1 MKDPREIRYPE
12 VIHIPTEKDYNMLRE
27 IMGGKD
33 RFRDGAT
40 YYLISK
46 DGTLDCGRSL
56 NIESY
61 DYGYGYGKIYE
72 MEDLILPGQNLE
84 PNYEIY

>member
-1 MKDPREIRYPE
+1 MKDPREIKYPE

-27 IMGGKD
+27 IMGGRS
-33 RFRDGAT
+33 RFRNGAT
-40 YYLISK
+40 YYLINE

-56 NIESY
+56 DRKTYES
-61 DYGYGYGKIYE
+61 DYYGKIYE

>member
-12 VIHIPTEKDYNMLRE
+12 VIHIPTEKDYNMLKE
-27 IMGGKD
+27 LMGGNSS
-33 RFRDGAT
+33 FRDGAT
-40 YYLISK
+40 YYLINK

-56 NIESY
+56 DIESY
-61 DYGYGYGKIYE
+61 KYGYGRIYE